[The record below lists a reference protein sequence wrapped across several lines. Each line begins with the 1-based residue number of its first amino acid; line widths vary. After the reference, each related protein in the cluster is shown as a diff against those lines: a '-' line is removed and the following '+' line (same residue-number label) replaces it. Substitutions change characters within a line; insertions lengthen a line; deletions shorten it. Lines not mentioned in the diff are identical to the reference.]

1 MRILYIEDD
10 QALREL
16 MQEVLEGEGFEVII
30 AGTGNEGIERF
41 GEVHPDVVI
50 TDLIMPDGDGEEVIE
65 AIKRTPEPHPGIIV
79 FSGMWADDGM
89 TIEEHAK
96 RLGADAGLAK
106 PVEFSA
112 LLEAIRSIR
121 P

>member
-1 MRILYIEDD
+1 MKILYIEDD
-10 QALREL
+10 HALRDL
-16 MQEVLEGEGFEVII
+16 MQEVLEGEGFEVTV
-30 AGTGNEGIERF
+30 AGTGNAGIQLF
-41 GEVHPDVVI
+41 PEVQPDVVI
-50 TDLIMPDGDGEEVIE
+50 TDLIMPDGDGEEVI
-65 AIKRTPEPHPGIIV
+65 AALKRLPPPHPRIIV

-106 PVEFSA
+106 PVEFST
-112 LLEAIRSIR
+112 LLETIKELH